1 MAITKLQAN
10 WNPVSFSG
18 NPITMVTNVG
28 IDQGGQVDTFKADAD
43 LYDVVAARLTSR
55 PTCSITSGDEATMM
69 ALSGNGIIVATH
81 NDALKAT
88 GGGVVYTITTAA
100 FENCSASGAH
110 AEFGSSTATFK
121 TFTADGITNP
131 IAITRV

>member
-1 MAITKLQAN
+1 
-10 WNPVSFSG
+10 
-18 NPITMVTNVG
+18 MVTNVS

-69 ALSGNGIIVATH
+69 ALTGNGVIIATH

-110 AEFGSSTATFK
+110 AQFGTSTATFK

>member
-1 MAITKLQAN
+1 MAISKLQAN
-10 WNPVSFSG
+10 WSPVTFSG

-43 LYDVVAARLTSR
+43 LYDVIAARLTSR

-69 ALSGNGIIVATH
+69 ALSGNGIITANH
-81 NDALKAT
+81 NDALKVTA
-88 GGGVVYTITTAA
+88 GAVLYTITTAA
-100 FENCSASGAH
+100 FENCNASGAH
-110 AEFGSSTATFK
+110 AAFGSSTATFK
-121 TFTADGITNP
+121 TFTSDGTTNP